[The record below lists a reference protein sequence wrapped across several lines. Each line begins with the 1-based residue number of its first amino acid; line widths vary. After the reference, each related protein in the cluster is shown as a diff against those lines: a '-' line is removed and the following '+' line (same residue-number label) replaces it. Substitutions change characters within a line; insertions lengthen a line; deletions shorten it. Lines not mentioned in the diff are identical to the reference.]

1 MAGANQCYSDDECQ
15 GDRICSGGGW
25 CSGDSNCDS
34 PAEND
39 GACADDD
46 TWLDNGGDGCGWYDD
61 NAGSCGDY
69 GDGAWSACCACG
81 GGGNSVTL
89 ECTDDYSWT
98 DTGGDGCGW
107 YDTNAESCGA
117 YGEGAFEACCACGQ
131 GSTGNFTS
139 SDECMDDW
147 EWYDNDGDDC
157 DYYYANPEQCGNYG
171 EGAWDACCACGGSGS
186 DDMDWDRDDEWDG
199 CESDFSWVDDGGDN
213 CDWYES
219 NDQSCGSYGEGAW
232 EACCAC
238 GGGNWGWEDDWSDD
252 DGEPIDWEWYVDE
265 A

>member
-1 MAGANQCYSDDECQ
+1 
-15 GDRICSGGGW
+15 
-25 CSGDSNCDS
+25 
-34 PAEND
+34 
-39 GACADDD
+39 
-46 TWLDNGGDGCGWYDD
+46 
-61 NAGSCGDY
+61 
-69 GDGAWSACCACG
+69 
-81 GGGNSVTL
+81 
-89 ECTDDYSWT
+89 
-98 DTGGDGCGW
+98 
-107 YDTNAESCGA
+107 
-117 YGEGAFEACCACGQ
+117 
-131 GSTGNFTS
+131 
-139 SDECMDDW
+139 MDDW

-186 DDMDWDRDDEWDG
+186 DDMDWDREDEWDG

-265 A
+265 ASDMLPQDGDVWTLGPVTVTYNDAATKIASTIAAAALAITLV